1 MYFSTFTGMKTR
13 ITSWLIII
21 WLIAPLTGISQNTN
35 PFEITPR
42 LPQQPVVNDTEETV
56 GTGNPFD
63 ITPGANITVRRS
75 EPIPEIKPLVS
86 NGKDRF
92 YFSITI
98 FQLLLLAS
106 LVTLL
111 RGTIFKVL
119 QAFTSD
125 NLFNQLFRER
135 IARGH
140 LSFTLLLSLFFL
152 NAGLLLFHL
161 TADNGNPSFLGF
173 YNWLGILTG
182 AVIVIFLLKFLLIG
196 IVGFIFPVANEMFRY
211 RFLITIFSIVLGLAL
226 VPINLLLTYGPQN
239 TAQNVVYLAAAVVGL
254 LYVFRTLRALLIAN
268 RKVSIFSFHF
278 FLYICTI
285 EIAPALIIWKLIS
298 NQL

>member
-1 MYFSTFTGMKTR
+1 MYFSTFMGMKTR

-21 WLIAPLTGISQNTN
+21 WLIIPAIGVGQKAN

-42 LPQQPVVNDTEETV
+42 LPEQPLVDDDQKPTS
-56 GTGNPFD
+56 TGNPFD
-63 ITPGANITVRRS
+63 ITPGTNVIVKRS
-75 EPIPEIKPLVS
+75 EPIPDIKPLVS

-106 LVTLL
+106 LTTLL
-111 RGTIFKVL
+111 RATIFKVL
-119 QAFTSD
+119 QGFTSD

-135 IARGH
+135 IARGP
-140 LSFTLLLSLFFL
+140 LSFTLLLSIFFL
-152 NAGLLLFHL
+152 NAGLLLFHI
-161 TADNGNPSFLGF
+161 TADNGNQSFLTF
-173 YNWLGILTG
+173 LTWLSILTG
-182 AVIVIFLLKFLLIG
+182 FVTVIFLLKFLLIG
-196 IVGFIFPVANEMFRY
+196 IVGFIFPVANEMFKY

-226 VPINLLLTYGPQN
+226 VPVNLILAYGPQN
-239 TAQNVVYLAAAVVGL
+239 TTQNIVYLAAGMVGL
-254 LYVFRTLRALLIAN
+254 MYLFRTLRALVIAN
-268 RKVSIFSFHF
+268 QKVSIISFHF

-285 EIAPALIIWKLIS
+285 EIAPTLIIWKLIS